1 MKVLAQRNMTC
12 VLSTYN
18 LSAQIKWWLSII
30 NNYFNG
36 DFRKYIHTLVFQYIS
51 MFINFVITSI
61 FFYPIQMVCLWI
73 KKSKVHVL
81 LLSNDLTQTSC
92 GEWTCRLHCV
102 HAMNLKLSSFVR
114 WHLTLLYLLFTLN
127 FQEKFLTVFLILVY
141 IFRYLN
147 SLEIKIVRYQYSL
160 LISNLAIVLFGLG
173 KICLTGLE
181 QFWVCE
187 IPSILYVTLISLFL
201 IDFTSFEHRSTTFA
215 KTCPKIN
222 DLVLIIWLFSL
233 LLHDNVWPGIY
244 NKFIFQI

>member
-1 MKVLAQRNMTC
+1 MWR
-12 VLSTYN
+12 
-18 LSAQIKWWLSII
+18 
-30 NNYFNG
+30 
-36 DFRKYIHTLVFQYIS
+36 
-51 MFINFVITSI
+51 
-61 FFYPIQMVCLWI
+61 
-73 KKSKVHVL
+73 
-81 LLSNDLTQTSC
+81 
-92 GEWTCRLHCV
+92 
-102 HAMNLKLSSFVR
+102 MNLQIALCSRNEFRVVFLCA
-114 WHLTLLYLLFTLN
+114 LTLNSLISLFTLN

-181 QFWVCE
+181 QFWVCD

-244 NKFIFQI
+244 HKFIFQIYESESKNNINL